1 MNQQRARWLG
11 LSELLTD
18 AVEHATTAVERIHMS
33 TSRTPFKIIESIP
46 PISAPAHMIHEVHD
60 SIVSTTYNQIRF
72 WNATVRKAVQAA
84 LSDGAADTTCATLE
98 ASPWKKDS

>member
-33 TSRTPFKIIESIP
+33 TASRPFKIIESIP
-46 PISAPAHMIHEVHD
+46 PIATPAHFVHEVHD
-60 SIVSTTYNQIRF
+60 SIVTNTYNQIRF
-72 WNATVRKAVQAA
+72 WNGTVRKVLQAA
-84 LSDGAADTTCATLE
+84 LTPTDDA
-98 ASPWKKDS
+98 